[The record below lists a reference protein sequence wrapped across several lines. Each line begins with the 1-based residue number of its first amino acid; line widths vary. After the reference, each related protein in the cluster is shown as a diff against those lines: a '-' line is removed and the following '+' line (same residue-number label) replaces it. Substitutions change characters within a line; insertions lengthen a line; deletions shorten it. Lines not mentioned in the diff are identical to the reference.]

1 MKPVHESYEQSYLY
15 KVRHSVAHVL
25 AEAVR
30 SFYPQVKLAI
40 GPPIEDGFYYDFDL
54 GRDEN
59 GKVITFAPEDVAR
72 IEAKVKAL
80 LRDEAVFC
88 RSSLPIAD
96 ALALFADQPYKLE
109 LIHELAQG
117 KLDENGNPIAEPVT
131 EVGLFRQREFVD
143 LCRGRM
149 WPQRQ
154 RLTRTG

>member
-1 MKPVHESYEQSYLY
+1 MSSHVNKKNPMKPVHESYEQSYLY

-96 ALALFADQPYKLE
+96 ALALAR
-109 LIHELAQG
+109 
-117 KLDENGNPIAEPVT
+117 AEPPAVVLMDLSLPGVDGIEAT
-131 EVGLFRQREFVD
+131 RQ
-143 LCRGRM
+143 LKSGIIAS
-149 WPQRQ
+149 
-154 RLTRTG
+154 